1 MLAKATERGIKVDW
15 ILETH
20 AHADHL
26 TAAPHLK
33 VKTGAQVVIG
43 EHIREVQKIFK
54 EVFNAS
60 DVSGDGREF
69 DRLVRDGDRLALG
82 TLEIEVMH
90 LPGHTPADVAYRIG
104 DAVFVG
110 DTIFMPDYGTARA
123 DFPGGDAAQ
132 LYRSI
137 RRLLSLPPET
147 RLFMCHDYKAPGR
160 DHYAWQTTVA
170 DERAHN
176 IHVHDGRSETEFVAL
191 RTKRDASLA
200 APVLLLPSVQ
210 VNIRAGHFPPPDSQR
225 HQLSAHSRA
234 ARCLTAALQNW
245 RRALPSAS
253 MSAQGDKLMNKTI
266 KTALVGALL
275 LLATDAF
282 AQASAQQADQAR
294 GALPAG
300 RPDRRRVALLRR
312 QADGRA
318 GATNHRREQGRRP
331 RHGRGRDREERSG
344 RRLHFFVRQL
354 LDDVHQPL
362 RLQKAAL

>member
-1 MLAKATERGIKVDW
+1 MPDRLTIDAFFDEATFTVTYLVSDPASGRAAIVDPVRDYDHRSGTVSTVSADRVLGKAAERGVKVDW

-26 TAAPHLK
+26 TAAPYLK
-33 VKTGAQVVIG
+33 AKTGAQVAIG

-60 DVSGDGREF
+60 DVNGDGGEF

-170 DERAHN
+170 EERARN
-176 IHVHDGRSETEFVAL
+176 IHVRDGSDEAGFVAL
-191 RTKRDASLA
+191 RTTRDATLA

-210 VNIRAGHFPPPDSQR
+210 VNIRAGHFPPPDPNGISYLR
-225 HQLSAHSRA
+225 IPVRLA
-234 ARCLTAALQNW
+234 A
-245 RRALPSAS
+245 
-253 MSAQGDKLMNKTI
+253 
-266 KTALVGALL
+266 
-275 LLATDAF
+275 
-282 AQASAQQADQAR
+282 
-294 GALPAG
+294 
-300 RPDRRRVALLRR
+300 
-312 QADGRA
+312 
-318 GATNHRREQGRRP
+318 
-331 RHGRGRDREERSG
+331 
-344 RRLHFFVRQL
+344 
-354 LDDVHQPL
+354 
-362 RLQKAAL
+362 